1 MFADAAAAL
10 DGSAATGL
18 DSPTGPGARPAR
30 RAAGWLEPLLARA
43 PGVAA
48 GVGAGVRLTGADPV
62 RGDVDVLLDFAGRA
76 VRAYDGEKVRYEL
89 TVDRAV
95 LEHLVAV
102 RETDWVHSLF
112 LSGRFTARRIGRE
125 NELVFLFLGNLDPAR
140 LDRLEAW
147 LTHRLAGG
155 EDVTVDGW
163 RFQRLCPHQQADL
176 TEVGSVE
183 DGVLTCGVHGWRWRL
198 ADGTCLTV
206 RGMDIRS
213 GAATP
218 PGQR

>member
-1 MFADAAAAL
+1 
-10 DGSAATGL
+10 
-18 DSPTGPGARPAR
+18 
-30 RAAGWLEPLLARA
+30 
-43 PGVAA
+43 VA
-48 GVGAGVRLTGADPV
+48 VRLTGTDAV
-62 RGDVDVLLDFAGRA
+62 RGDVDLLIDFPGRA

-112 LSGRFTARRIGRE
+112 RSGRFSARRIGRE
-125 NELVFLFLGNLDPAR
+125 NELVFLFLGSLDPAR

-147 LTHRLAGG
+147 VTLRMAGG

-163 RFQRLCPHQQADL
+163 TFQRLCPHQQADL
-176 TEVGSVE
+176 TAVGSVS
-183 DGVLTCGVHGWRWRL
+183 DGVLTCGVHGWEWRL
-198 ADGTCLTV
+198 SDGVCLTV

-213 GAATP
+213 ARATT
-218 PGQR
+218 